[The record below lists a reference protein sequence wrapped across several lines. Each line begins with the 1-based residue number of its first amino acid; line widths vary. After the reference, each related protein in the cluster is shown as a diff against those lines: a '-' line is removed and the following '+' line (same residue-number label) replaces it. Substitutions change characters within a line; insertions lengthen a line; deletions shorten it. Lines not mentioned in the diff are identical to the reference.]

1 MIEGNPES
9 VASRLDLQQLLLRG
23 KIRVPTRAGGGVSR
37 RELIENARASDARVV
52 GVTAPAGYGKST
64 MLAEWAEIE
73 DRPVA
78 WASIDRLD
86 DEPATLLSLLASAC
100 STISTHAAAV
110 MLEMRG
116 VGASTLG
123 RSAPL
128 LAAALRNTPDPFVL
142 LVDDLHLAISL
153 SCQDALEIV
162 LTGVPE
168 GSQIVLASR
177 HEQPHLARLRANGD
191 AVEIG
196 AAELR
201 IGVEGARTIF
211 ERVRIDVDEERLAD
225 VVERCEGWPTGVFL
239 CALVARSG
247 GEALAITGDDRFIA
261 DYLYRECVGQLSDEL
276 QRFLRRTA
284 VLEQLSGA
292 VCDAV
297 LETTNSAAVLRELE
311 SLNLFLIPLD
321 RRRGW
326 YRYHALFREFLLAEL
341 QVVEASEVDGLHLRA
356 ASWLETNGLPAHAIE
371 HLLAGGDRD
380 RSARLVARLALPMY
394 QSGQVAVVERWI
406 SALGDAVVETYP
418 PLVVMAAW
426 KSVLLGATADAERWM
441 QTLERIDWVDA
452 SDDERRTLDSS
463 RAMLRAAIC
472 ADGPERALADAAF
485 AVANEPSWGP
495 WRALALQLHG
505 SICLL
510 VGDVESARDAFAE
523 TSALAPTSGNTGAL
537 LIAEAESAILA
548 VEAGHWRVADERAR
562 VALDAIDANHMEG
575 YSTSALALAVAA
587 RIAIHVG
594 ERARAERYLARAM
607 RARVQCTFVLPFIS
621 LKVRLQL
628 AKAFVEIGD
637 HVTARHLMREMQ
649 ELLRRR
655 PNLGVLGEEIEAL
668 QLRLDRMS
676 GWSGAIP
683 LTPAELRLLPYL
695 QTHLT
700 IGEIGTRLFI
710 SRNTVSSEV
719 GSIYRKLN
727 ATTRSAAVD
736 RAIAVGLLGD

>member
-1 MIEGNPES
+1 MEGNPES
-9 VASRLDLQQLLLRG
+9 VGSRLDLQQLLLGG
-23 KIRVPTRAGGGVSR
+23 KVRVPAPTGGGVSR
-37 RELIENARASDARVV
+37 RELIERARASSSRVI
-52 GVTAPAGYGKST
+52 GITAPAGYGKST
-64 MLAEWAEIE
+64 LLAEWAEIE

-86 DEPATLLSLLASAC
+86 DDPAALLSLLASAC
-100 STISTHAAAV
+100 ATISAPVSEVA
-110 MLEMRG
+110 LEMRG

-128 LAAALRNTPDPFVL
+128 LAAALTSTPVPFVL
-142 LVDDLHLAISL
+142 FVDDLHLADSL

-162 LTGVPE
+162 LTGVPA

-177 HEQPHLARLRANGD
+177 HAQPHLARLRASGE
-191 AVEIG
+191 AVDIG
-196 AAELR
+196 IADLR
-201 IGVEGARTIF
+201 IGVEGARMIF
-211 ERVRIDVDEERLAD
+211 DRARIDVEDDQLAEI
-225 VVERCEGWPTGVFL
+225 VERCEGWPTGVFL
-239 CALVARSG
+239 CALVERSG
-247 GEALAITGDDRFIA
+247 GQALAVTGDDRFVA
-261 DYLYRECVGQLSDEL
+261 DYLYRECLGRLPDVT

-297 LETTNSAAVLRELE
+297 LETGDSAARLREIE

-326 YRYHALFREFLLAEL
+326 YRYHSLFRDFLLAEL
-341 QVVEASEVDGLHLRA
+341 QVVEAAAFVELNLRA
-356 ASWLETNGLPAHAIE
+356 AAWFEANGLPAHAIE
-371 HLLAGGDRD
+371 HLLTAGDRD
-380 RSARLVARLALPMY
+380 RSAQLVAKLALPTY

-406 SALGDAVVETYP
+406 SEIGDAAVATYP

-426 KSVLLGATADAERWM
+426 KCALLGATAEAERWM
-441 QTLERIDWVDA
+441 QTLERIEWTEA
-452 SDDERRTLDSS
+452 SVEQRLALDSS
-463 RAMLRAAIC
+463 RAMLRAAMC
-472 ADGPERALADAAF
+472 ADGPEAALADAAF
-485 AVANEPSWGP
+485 AVANEPTWGP
-495 WRALALQLHG
+495 WRALALQLYG

-510 VGDVESARDAFAE
+510 VGDVDSARGAFAE
-523 TSALAPTSGNTGAL
+523 TSALAPSSGNTGAL
-537 LIAEAESAILA
+537 LLAEAESAILA
-548 VEAGHWRVADERAR
+548 IEAGHWRAAEEHAR

-587 RIAIHVG
+587 RIAIHAG
-594 ERARAERYLARAM
+594 DGDRAERYLARGM
-607 RARVQCTFVLPFIS
+607 RARVQCTFVLPFVS

-628 AKAFVEIGD
+628 ATANIELGD
-637 HVTARHLMREMQ
+637 HVTARHLVREMH
-649 ELLRRR
+649 ELIRRR
-655 PNLGVLGEEIEAL
+655 PHLGLLVEEIEVL
-668 QLRLDRMS
+668 QLRIDRMS
-676 GWSGAIP
+676 GWTGAIP

-727 ATTRSAAVD
+727 ATTRSAAVE
-736 RAIAVGLLGD
+736 RAIAVGLLGE

>member
-23 KIRVPTRAGGGVSR
+23 KVRVPTRADGGVSR
-37 RELIENARASDARVV
+37 RELIENARASGARVV

-142 LVDDLHLAISL
+142 LVDDLHLANSL

-211 ERVRIDVDEERLAD
+211 ERVRIDADDDRLAD

-239 CALVARSG
+239 CALVERSG
-247 GEALAITGDDRFIA
+247 GEALAVTGDDRFIA

-276 QRFLRRTA
+276 QRFLRWTA

-356 ASWLETNGLPAHAIE
+356 ATWFESNGLPAQAIE

-380 RSARLVARLALPMY
+380 RSARLVARLSLPMY

-406 SALGDAVVETYP
+406 SALGDAAVETYP

-441 QTLERIDWVDA
+441 QTLERIDWTDA
-452 SDDERRTLDSS
+452 SAEERRTLDSS

-495 WRALALQLHG
+495 WRALALQLYG

-510 VGDVESARDAFAE
+510 VGDVDTARGAFAE

-537 LIAEAESAILA
+537 LLAEAESAILA
-548 VEAGHWRVADERAR
+548 VEAGHWRTAEEHVH

-587 RIAIHVG
+587 RIAVHVG
-594 ERARAERYLARAM
+594 DDARAERYLARGM
-607 RARVQCTFVLPFIS
+607 RARVQCTFVLPFVS

-628 AKAFVEIGD
+628 AMANIELGD
-637 HVTARHLMREMQ
+637 HVTARHLVREMQ
-649 ELLRRR
+649 ELTRRR
-655 PNLGVLGEEIEAL
+655 PDLGLLVEEIEVL
-668 QLRLDRMS
+668 QLRIDRMS
-676 GWSGAIP
+676 GWSGAVP

-700 IGEIGTRLFI
+700 IGEIGARLFI